1 MATYNTISRSKYDY
15 DTTKKLQQML
25 NATGNYKLDEDGIFG
40 QQTEN
45 AVRQYQSANGLTADG
60 IVGNNTWNALNGG
73 SGGSTSAS
81 AVDPM
86 AGYKYT
92 ESDTVTQAKAL
103 LEQLKANKPGDF
115 SSTWTDQLN
124 GKIQEYLNMGDFQ
137 YDVNKDALYQQLK
150 EQYQT
155 MGSLAAQDT
164 MGQAAAMTGGY
175 GNSWAQSAGQQ
186 AYQGYLQQLTQQV
199 PELYAMARSGY
210 DADRQAIMDQASLMS
225 SMEQQ
230 DYQRYQ
236 DKLQNYYTDLG
247 LAVDEATRLA
257 ETEYNRWWNERQ
269 MEYQLGR
276 DKVADA
282 QWQKS
287 YDEGVRQ
294 FNVSQASK
302 GSGVGDGKSNTN
314 ERISF
319 TDAEDGLWQ
328 TYNNWSTKYYN
339 GIGEQAAREYL
350 EDIKDMLD
358 EKDYNRLKIIIDEQM

>member
-1 MATYNTISRSKYDY
+1 MAIYTVKSGDTLSAIAKKYGTTVDAIAKENNISNPNLIHVNQSLKIGEA
-15 DTTKKLQQML
+15 
-25 NATGNYKLDEDGIFG
+25 ATGG
-40 QQTEN
+40 
-45 AVRQYQSANGLTADG
+45 TA
-60 IVGNNTWNALNGG
+60 
-73 SGGSTSAS
+73 SGGSSSAP

-86 AGYKYT
+86 ARYKYT

-103 LEQLKANKPGDF
+103 LEQLKANKPGEF

-150 EQYQT
+150 EQYQM
-155 MGSLAAQDT
+155 MGSLAMQDA

-247 LAVDEATRLA
+247 LATDEATRLA

-294 FNVSQASK
+294 FNAQMAKS
-302 GSGVGDGKSNTN
+302 SGGGGKNDVDYEPMMTY
-314 ERISF
+314 EEF
-319 TDAEDGLWQ
+319 QEAAAENPLQ
-328 TYNNWSTKYYN
+328 YS
-339 GIGEQAAREYL
+339 IFR
-350 EDIKDMLD
+350 
-358 EKDYNRLKIIIDEQM
+358 KDYKDGGDPEYDYQAYISAYRSFYGFK